1 MFVLKPHVTGPE
13 GQITTPDIV
22 VDCLLVDGIRRSL
35 ALLTHDCWQEVGAN
49 ASSRPAY
56 ALMALGGG
64 ALILPAHVISSG
76 LVVAARA
83 AWRLN
88 NLDGHVGD
96 VKLNGI
102 ALADLELPSDLVA
115 AAGGAEDALPRG
127 FRLVKTLEAAATEVI
142 LADPTLGRQLRHT
155 VHLHSLDADRW
166 GDARP
171 RPRYSVGPTQKEV
184 SHFI

>member
-1 MFVLKPHVTGPE
+1 MFILKPHVTGPA

-22 VDCLLVDGIRRSL
+22 VDCLLVDGTRRSL
-35 ALLTHDCWQEVGAN
+35 GLLTHDCWQEIGAR
-49 ASSRPAY
+49 ASARPAY

-64 ALILPAHVISSG
+64 ALILPALVISNG

-96 VKLNGI
+96 VMLNGI
-102 ALADLELPSDLVA
+102 ALSDLEPPSDLVA

-127 FRLVKTLEAAATEVI
+127 FMLVRTLEAAATEVI
-142 LADPTLGRQLRHT
+142 LADPALGRELRHT
-155 VHLHSLDADRW
+155 VHLQSLEADRW

-171 RPRYSVGPTQKEV
+171 KPRYSVGPTQKEV
-184 SHFI
+184 PHFI